1 MYIQTQ
7 TAIPPKT
14 HTHKSGASN
23 DLNGQHNTTA
33 GQKVLSTLVQVCTMT
48 SDNKE
53 AFSSQPFPINREAF
67 PLLSSSLKTHTH
79 QFL

>member
-33 GQKVLSTLVQVCTMT
+33 GQKYSPHWYKFV
-48 SDNKE
+48 
-53 AFSSQPFPINREAF
+53 R
-67 PLLSSSLKTHTH
+67 
-79 QFL
+79 